1 MEIWKRS
8 SRKALLKKINAIV
21 GQGDAAQFAKTWG
34 FERTAL
40 YQFKNRLENGRPI
53 GRQSEILGALGF
65 RMRINPASASGD
77 RFTLEHLH
85 VTEDLIEK

>member
-21 GQGDAAQFAKTWG
+21 DQGDAAQFAKTWG